1 MTAAQTAHWFLRAGA
16 VFVVMYATCWALP
29 RAIDNIPDFP
39 ATTTDR
45 EQASVFDDYFKRAT
59 PTVSL
64 VGSSLTVRLKEEYFK
79 RSDFENLALS
89 GGSPL
94 TGLTIIDR
102 ALKKKPVIVAV
113 ETNILSRAADD
124 ALIARYR
131 YSTQPV
137 EPIQPIRTFAAIVFE
152 KERQPRRLLNVEER
166 EKILRSSPA
175 SLSKS
180 YTQAVSDLVA
190 DFKLHPYDD
199 GIRRHAEELKALT
212 DDLRSKGVI
221 VYLFQMPVS
230 PEIERTRYV
239 HNCRTA
245 IARLF
250 DPADRLDL
258 DYGGAD
264 LHWVDGQH
272 LDDKSALIVAG
283 ALERALVSKLDALV
297 RRH

>member
-16 VFVVMYATCWALP
+16 IFVVTYAMCWALP
-29 RAIDNIPDFP
+29 RAIDNIPHFP

-45 EQASVFDDYFKRAT
+45 EQAAIFDDYFKRPT
-59 PTVSL
+59 PTMSL
-64 VGSSLTVRLKEEYFK
+64 VGSSLAVRLKEEYFE

-102 ALKKKPVIVAV
+102 ASKTKPAVIAV

-124 ALIARYR
+124 AFIARYR
-131 YSTQPV
+131 DSTQPV
-137 EPIQPIRTFAAIVFE
+137 ETIQPMRTLAAMVFE
-152 KERQPRRLLNVEER
+152 KRQPRRLLDLEER
-166 EKILRSSPA
+166 KQILRSSPTP
-175 SLSKS
+175 LSKS

-190 DFKLHPYDD
+190 NYNLHPHDD
-199 GIRRHAEELKALT
+199 DIQRHAEALKALI
-212 DDLRSKGVI
+212 DDLRSKGVV

-230 PEIERTRYV
+230 PEFERTRYV
-239 HNCRTA
+239 HNCRAA
-245 IARLF
+245 ISRLF
-250 DPADRLDL
+250 DPADQLDL
-258 DYGGAD
+258 DYAGAD

-283 ALERALVSKLDALV
+283 ALEQALVSKLDVPL
-297 RRH
+297 RRR

>member
-16 VFVVMYATCWALP
+16 IFVVTYAMCWALP

-45 EQASVFDDYFKRAT
+45 EQAAVFDNYFKRPT

-79 RSDFENLALS
+79 RSDFENLSLS

-102 ALKKKPVIVAV
+102 ALKKTPAIVAV

-131 YSTQPV
+131 YSTRPA
-137 EPIQPIRTFAAIVFE
+137 ETIQPIRTLAAMVFE
-152 KERQPRRLLNVEER
+152 KRQPRRQLNLEER
-166 EKILRSSPA
+166 EQILRSSPA
-175 SLSKS
+175 PLSES
-180 YTQAVSDLVA
+180 YRQAVSDLVA
-190 DFKLHPYDD
+190 EYNLHPYDD
-199 GIRRHAEELKALT
+199 GIQRHAEALET
-212 DDLRSKGVI
+212 LIDDLRSKGVV

-239 HNCRTA
+239 YNCRAA
-245 IARLF
+245 ISRLF
-250 DPADRLDL
+250 DPADQLDL

-264 LHWVDGQH
+264 LHWVDGVH

-283 ALERALVSKLDALV
+283 ALEQALASKLDAL
-297 RRH
+297 RRRR